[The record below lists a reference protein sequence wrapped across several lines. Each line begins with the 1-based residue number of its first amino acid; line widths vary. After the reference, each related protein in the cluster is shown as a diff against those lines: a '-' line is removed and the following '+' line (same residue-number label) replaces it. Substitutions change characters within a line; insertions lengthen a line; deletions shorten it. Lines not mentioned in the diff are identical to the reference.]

1 MKSVPINKRLSL
13 TECKKTL
20 NTGGVFYTDDELIEI
35 RNWLYHIAEIAIDA
49 VEEEEQKKLME
60 SKMKQDEKESTIN

>member
-1 MKSVPINKRLSL
+1 MKSVPVNKRLSL

-20 NTGGVFYTDDELIEI
+20 NTDGVVYTDDEIIEI

-49 VEEEEQKKLME
+49 VEEEEHKNLMKSTSKK
-60 SKMKQDEKESTIN
+60 DELQNINQ

>member
-1 MKSVPINKRLSL
+1 MKSVPVNKRLSL

-20 NTGGVFYTDDELIEI
+20 NTDGAFYTDDELIEI

-49 VEEEEQKKLME
+49 VEEEEQKKLL
-60 SKMKQDEKESTIN
+60 